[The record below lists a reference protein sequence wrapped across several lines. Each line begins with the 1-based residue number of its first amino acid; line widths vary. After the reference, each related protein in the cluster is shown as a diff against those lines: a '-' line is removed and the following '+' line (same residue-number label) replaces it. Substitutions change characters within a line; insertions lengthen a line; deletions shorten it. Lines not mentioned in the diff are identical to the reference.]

1 MLTTMTVAPGCELSD
16 GFWRSVFRVSLRICL
31 SSCLS
36 LQASEHLRFSPGEA
50 QPEREAAG
58 EAVREAG
65 PEGGEPWPSEP
76 VTRSVS
82 TEKEPQP
89 ATCLS
94 LFKTASAPGSSRKA
108 VVPSMASI
116 LLQTCDRGRH
126 SHGSSSAG
134 AEMARE
140 RGGVGARRG
149 AGGEA
154 EGVGAR
160 RAASMNGGE
169 STAAAR
175 RGARRTFAK
184 LGRRRASCCQHCSI
198 RSTNSL
204 EECAGISGRFPLVAT
219 ESATSTG
226 VCCGKG
232 IE

>member
-16 GFWRSVFRVSLRICL
+16 GSDVFWLSVFRVSPRICL

-50 QPEREAAG
+50 QPERGAAG

-65 PEGGEPWPSEP
+65 REGGEAWPSEP
-76 VTRSVS
+76 VTRNVS

-94 LFKTASAPGSSRKA
+94 LFKTASAPGSSRNA

-116 LLQTCDRGRH
+116 LLQTCDRGRR

-140 RGGVGARRG
+140 RGGVRARRGMSTAALQAPPPLCAVRVTPLSLSSLSSLSAPASGGELGVERLALGEVLIHVFRPHAGGGGARRRGSG
-149 AGGEA
+149 AFLHTL
-154 EGVGAR
+154 R
-160 RAASMNGGE
+160 P
-169 STAAAR
+169 
-175 RGARRTFAK
+175 
-184 LGRRRASCCQHCSI
+184 Q
-198 RSTNSL
+198 
-204 EECAGISGRFPLVAT
+204 
-219 ESATSTG
+219 
-226 VCCGKG
+226 
-232 IE
+232 